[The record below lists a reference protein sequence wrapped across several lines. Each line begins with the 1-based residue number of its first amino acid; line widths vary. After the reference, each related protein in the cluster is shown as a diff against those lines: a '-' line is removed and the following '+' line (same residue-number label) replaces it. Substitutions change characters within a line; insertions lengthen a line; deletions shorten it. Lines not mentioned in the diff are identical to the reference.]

1 VVGDA
6 IMDRTRPMR
15 ADAPIPRDTA
25 FALVSETVRGLLAPR
40 RLIPIL
46 IVAVPLLVAQ
56 GAWSSEPLEI
66 PIGLAMCLAF
76 VLLAPVSWRGLFP
89 EGIALGLRALPR
101 LGVYTLI
108 GVVVV
113 LGLGWALPTLLGAGP
128 MFLALPLNLAICV
141 TLFLVGGWGLGRDI
155 GFEVSLSRERAR
167 AAALAREAE
176 RAQLLALRAHLDPHF
191 LFNTLNC
198 IAEWCREDG
207 EVAERA
213 VLQLADMLRA
223 ILAGVKADTW
233 PLADELRLVRTL
245 FGLHQMRDPEAFT
258 SSVDSDAGLE
268 TFPVP
273 PMILMALAEN
283 AVKHGP
289 ARGFHGEI
297 RLSVKQQD
305 NHLRLRLENPG
316 PYRGPRE
323 GSSGLPTVVRRL
335 VLAYGHKAR
344 FSIAA
349 LDERRTVAEIELPLA
364 RPTAKE
370 SA

>member
-1 VVGDA
+1 MEATFAMPADDPA
-6 IMDRTRPMR
+6 PR
-15 ADAPIPRDTA
+15 ATA
-25 FALVSETVRGLLAPR
+25 FALVSETVHGLLSPR
-40 RLIPIL
+40 RLVPIL
-46 IVAVPLLVAQ
+46 VVAVPLLVAQ
-56 GAWSSEPLEI
+56 GAWGSEPLEI
-66 PIGLAMCLAF
+66 PIGLTMCLAF
-76 VLLAPVSWRGLFP
+76 VLVAPVSWRVLFP

-101 LGVYTLI
+101 LLAYTAI
-108 GVVVV
+108 GLVVV
-113 LGLGWALPTLLGAGP
+113 LGLGWALPAGIRAGP

-155 GFEVSLSRERAR
+155 GFEVSLARERAR

-233 PLADELRLVRTL
+233 PLADELALVRTL

-258 SSVDSDAGLE
+258 LRTDIDAGLDA
-268 TFPVP
+268 FPVP

-289 ARGFHGEI
+289 AAGFRGEI
-297 RLSVKQQD
+297 HLVVKQQD
-305 NHLRLRLENPG
+305 DHLRLRLENPG

-335 VLAYGHKAR
+335 FLAYGSKAR

-349 LDERRTVAEIELPLA
+349 QGEQRTVAEIELQLA
-364 RPTAKE
+364 RPAAQE
-370 SA
+370 ST

>member
-76 VLLAPVSWRGLFP
+76 VLLAPVSWRVLFP

-101 LGVYTLI
+101 LGVYALI

-176 RAQLLALRAHLDPHF
+176 RAQLLAQ
-191 LFNTLNC
+191 
-198 IAEWCREDG
+198 
-207 EVAERA
+207 RA

-258 SSVDSDAGLE
+258 LSVDSDAGLE

-289 ARGFHGEI
+289 ARGFRGEI

-335 VLAYGHKAR
+335 VLAYGHRAR